1 MTAPKHPVP
10 IASSSPTEAPPLDRH
25 PSHHWVFVLF
35 LLPFALLAGRHWNF
49 DPAIGS
55 GDYAQY
61 LAHARAIAASAD
73 AFRSKVR
80 ELLVAES
87 KRVGDGRASEEI
99 LALEIENVCL
109 WESGPPVTG
118 MIYFLGGDD
127 DRVWRCD
134 YEDGEPKD
142 LGFDS

>member
-1 MTAPKHPVP
+1 MSVVKRVVDDKLGPIVFDEDVGAWTAAVTIDGEPLEFNIGGDTTPNPV
-10 IASSSPTEAPPLDRH
+10 L
-25 PSHHWVFVLF
+25 V
-35 LLPFALLAGRHWNF
+35 
-49 DPAIGS
+49 
-55 GDYAQY
+55 
-61 LAHARAIAASAD
+61 AHARAIAASAD